1 MLNINCPH
9 CGPRPETEFVYG
21 GDATVK
27 RPDPATA
34 TDQEWADF
42 IYIRDNPKGPH
53 RELWFHA
60 TSCHLWLEV
69 ARDTVSHAIDDVRPA
84 RAAAR

>member
-1 MLNINCPH
+1 MLHIDCPH
-9 CGPRPETEFVYG
+9 CGRRPETEFVYG

-27 RPDPATA
+27 RPDPNIA

-53 RELWFHA
+53 RELWFHGA
-60 TSCHLWLEV
+60 GCHLWLEV
-69 ARDTVSHAIDDVRPA
+69 ARHTVTHAIEDVRPA
-84 RAAAR
+84 KASER